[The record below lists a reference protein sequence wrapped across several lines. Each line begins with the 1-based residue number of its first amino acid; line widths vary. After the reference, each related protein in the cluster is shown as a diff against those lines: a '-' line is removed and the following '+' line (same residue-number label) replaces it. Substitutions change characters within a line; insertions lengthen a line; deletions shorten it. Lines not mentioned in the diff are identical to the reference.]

1 MSLSKTSAWP
11 LALSYVAL
19 VVYASLYP
27 FSDWRSQGIAPW
39 LFVVSAPPWYW
50 SRFDIISNIVG
61 YAPLG
66 FLLCMAQM
74 RSLGRGHGAAAALR
88 AIVFVVLLSFMMET
102 IQSYLPKRVPSSLDL
117 GTNILGGGL
126 GALLAARLEQLGLLV
141 HWSRFRASWFEP
153 RANLELVLLALWP
166 CALFF
171 PVPVPFG
178 LGQVMER
185 LESALTVLLLETP
198 FLAWLPVRDVE
209 YQPLIPSAEVLC
221 IALGLLLPCLLG
233 YSVVRTLWRRAILLV
248 VVFLLGIS
256 VTAMSAAL
264 SAGPSHAWAWLDMQA
279 QAGLAA
285 GLVVAALMLPVPM
298 FACVGLLLLALA
310 VHASVLNQAAVSVY
324 FSQTLQTW
332 EQGRFIRFLGL
343 AQWLGWLWPYA
354 ALLVM
359 ARRALS
365 RRSTFGHT

>member
-1 MSLSKTSAWP
+1 
-11 LALSYVAL
+11 

-27 FSDWRSQGIAPW
+27 FADWRSQGIAPW

-50 SRFDIISNIVG
+50 SRFDIVSNILG

-66 FLLCMAQM
+66 FLLCVAQM
-74 RSLGRGHGAAAALR
+74 RSFVWGDSTAAAIR
-88 AIVFVVLLSFMMET
+88 AVVFVALLSFMMEMV
-102 IQSYLPKRVPSSLDL
+102 QSYLPKRVPSSLDL
-117 GTNILGGGL
+117 VTNILGGGL
-126 GALLAARLEQLGLLV
+126 GAFAAASLERRGLLV

-153 RANLELVLLALWP
+153 RAKLELVLLALWP

-185 LESALTVLLLETP
+185 LESATAVLLQQTP

-209 YQPLIPSAEVLC
+209 LQPLLPWAEALC
-221 IALGLLLPCLLG
+221 VALGLLLPCLLG
-233 YSVVRTLWRRAILLV
+233 FSVVRSTWRRLV
-248 VVFLLGIS
+248 FLAVVFLLGAA

-264 SAGPSHAWAWLDMQA
+264 SAGPAHAWAWLDMPA

-285 GLVVAALMLPVPM
+285 GLVLGVLMLPLPM
-298 FACVGLLLLALA
+298 TACAGLLLLALL
-310 VHASVLNQAAVSVY
+310 VHGSIVNQAAVSAY
-324 FSQTLQTW
+324 FAQTLQTW

-354 ALLVM
+354 TLIVV
-359 ARRALS
+359 ARRCLP
-365 RRSTFGHT
+365 RSS

>member
-11 LALSYVAL
+11 LALVYVAL

-27 FSDWRSQGIAPW
+27 FADWRSQGIAPW
-39 LFVVSAPPWYW
+39 AFAVSAPPWYL
-50 SRFDIISNIVG
+50 SRFDIISNILG
-61 YAPLG
+61 YIPLG
-66 FLLCMAQM
+66 FLLCVAQM
-74 RSLGRGHGAAAALR
+74 RSLGHGHAWAAALR
-88 AIVFVVLLSFMMET
+88 AIVFVTLLSFMMET

-117 GTNILGGGL
+117 VTNILGGGAGVL
-126 GALLAARLEQLGLLV
+126 VAARLEQMGLLV

-153 RANLELVLLALWP
+153 RAKFELVLLALWP

-185 LESALTVLLLETP
+185 LEGALAASLQQTP

-209 YQPLIPSAEVLC
+209 YQPLIPALEVLC

-233 YSVVRTLWRRAILLV
+233 YSVVRTLWRRAILLMV
-248 VVFLLGIS
+248 VILLGIT

-264 SAGPSHAWAWLDMQA
+264 SAGPTHAWAWLDLPA
-279 QAGLAA
+279 QV
-285 GLVVAALMLPVPM
+285 GLVVGFAIAAVMLPMPKEM
-298 FACVGLLLLALA
+298 CVAILLLALV
-310 VHASVLNQAAVSVY
+310 VHASVLNPSAVSVY
-324 FSQTLQTW
+324 FTQTLQTW

-343 AQWLGWLWPYA
+343 AQWLGWLWPYMT
-354 ALLVM
+354 LLVM
-359 ARRALS
+359 VRRLLS
-365 RRSTFGHT
+365 RSSGYGRT

>member
-11 LALSYVAL
+11 LALVYVAL

-39 LFVVSAPPWYW
+39 AFAVSAPPWYW
-50 SRFDIISNIVG
+50 SRFDIISNILG

-66 FLLCMAQM
+66 FLLCVAQM
-74 RSLGRGHGAAAALR
+74 RSLGRGHSAAAAWR
-88 AIVFVVLLSFMMET
+88 AIVFVTLLSFMMET

-117 GTNILGGGL
+117 VTNILGGGL
-126 GALLAARLEQLGLLV
+126 GALAAARLEQLGLLV
-141 HWSRFRASWFEP
+141 HWSRFRASWFVP

-185 LESALTVLLLETP
+185 LESALAGALQQTP
-198 FLAWLPVRDVE
+198 FLAWLPVREVE
-209 YQPLIPSAEVLC
+209 YQPLVPGAEVLC

-233 YSVVRTLWRRAILLV
+233 YSVVRSLWRRAVLLG
-248 VVFLLGIS
+248 VVFALGVS

-264 SAGPSHAWAWLDMQA
+264 SAGPTHAWAWLDMPA
-279 QAGLAA
+279 QAGLVS
-285 GLVVAALMLPVPM
+285 GLGVAFLLLPVPM
-298 FACVGLLLLALA
+298 GACVGLLLLALA
-310 VHASVLNQAAVSVY
+310 VHASVLNPSAVSVY

-343 AQWLGWLWPYA
+343 AQWLGWLWP
-354 ALLVM
+354 ALTFLVM
-359 ARRALS
+359 ARRALM
-365 RRSTFGHT
+365 RRSVGGRP